1 MGGNL
6 LAANIVFAASPTPG
20 TVIQNQATGSYV
32 DTSDNTTKNVESDI
46 VSVTMAEVAG
56 ITITYASTPTA
67 TTGNIA
73 NFDFTITNLG
83 NDPTKF
89 FLPKLPSNVIGGT
102 AGTLQVVGYI
112 PAGGAQVTLASA
124 IDITTAVDTATLTD
138 PTLGGNTT
146 LGSIPAGAAIVVRV
160 PVTVSAAGGSP
171 VSVTLGNTTGQPT
184 TSNTPYVAQTNDLYT
199 FDNPDTPIIS
209 GEATGMPINGDAT
222 LHQQEASAT
231 QSVTAIATDYGDAS
245 DIGAGSATG
254 NYRTTAIDGGPNHIV
269 VSGLKLGTN
278 IDGDSGTLQDITATA
293 DDTNGTPDDEDAFT
307 TLPSVSTSGTY
318 SLSNIPMTNSVG
330 NATLHAWVDFNKD
343 GSFEVSEYTSTPV
356 NNGATSANL
365 SWTVPSGTTAGS
377 SYARFRLTTQ
387 PLTDNTGTAGEDERS
402 IGTASD
408 GEVEDY
414 AVAIV
419 APVATRDYGDAPV
432 TYDSGTPASHL
443 VPSAPTVYLG
453 TLSPDKELAPN
464 TPLDGSGDNSNGTN
478 DEDGVTFVG
487 GTTLNTGATASVSV
501 VTRGT
506 GVLYAWIDFNGNGAF
521 ESFERI
527 TNWAGGNS
535 STGGT
540 TTLTFG
546 VPEGFTGT
554 TYARFRYSS
563 DVAAANPTGSAS
575 NGEVEDYQITL
586 APRLTPATYGNGT
599 PVRQGVCSIYSS
611 TGADQVVTAPAGA
624 KGLTVKLWGA
634 GGGHE
639 FVGTGYAGAG
649 GYTDAQFG
657 SSVVTPGAQFTLVV
671 GRGGVS
677 GGRPDEFSPSAVYG
691 FGAVAGHEQGGGLA
705 GLFTGGTAVLET
717 DQARALAIAGGGGG
731 YENSGSGTGTTGGN
745 GNSTSSGGQS
755 TMRGSTDNLTRT
767 SNSSVI
773 MTAHISSGGG
783 GYQGGGRLPAPN
795 PYSAV
800 TGGSLANIA
809 AASGGS
815 GFVTGTATFGR
826 ILSTTDGIGTPPNT
840 TDSDYLTGIGT
851 AGTLSANA
859 GGNARAVLCWDVSD
873 YGDAPATYDVGTPA
887 SHLLSSS
894 PSVYLGAIAPDG
906 ESDAQPSVAADGDNT
921 NGTSDEDAFTTLPNV
936 PTAGSYSLNSIPVK
950 NTSGAATTLNAWIDF
965 NKDGVFQASEY
976 TSVSISA
983 NATTANLNWASIP
996 AGTTAGSTYAR
1007 FRVTTD
1013 ALSDNAVTSTVD
1025 ERSTGT
1031 ASDGEVEDYPVAIVP
1046 PSQPSICSVAG
1057 GTRGTNLFANN
1068 GTFGIGS
1075 STPGTSTTLPPGRTN
1090 YTFQAYGPTSPGDGN
1105 YAIVNQL
1112 NQNTYTGIWHNTFG
1126 HTTGTVDDQMMV
1138 VNAAATPGMFYTE
1151 ILTVPANQNIEFS
1164 AWILNLVK
1172 ASSASIVPIQPNIS
1186 FIINRIGVDDN
1197 NNGTTDEPGEGQV
1210 ITTSGSVPN
1219 TNTPTWVNY
1228 GAIVNTGNATQIE
1241 YRLVNNAPGGGG
1253 NDLLLDDLFAAPC
1266 SPMPQGNITGILYRD
1281 TNTNNLYN
1289 SGTDTTMPANIAVNL
1304 KSSTGAIVATAYT
1317 DASGNYNFTN
1327 VPAGSNYTI
1336 EVALTDTDI
1345 PSGATATA
1353 NPSGASTT
1361 GIQTGITVTSGATL
1375 ANQNFGFSGLHANV
1389 LLVKRIT
1396 AVNGDRTQNPNDST
1410 PLNVFVDDSLT
1421 NDNNANWPNPKTS
1434 GISNFLQG
1442 VINAGKVKPGDT
1454 IEYTIY
1460 FLNADNGD
1468 TNNVKICDRI
1478 AGAQSLLV
1486 DAYGTPGSGKDIQL
1500 HKGDG
1505 AFTTWASVST
1515 SDLTSFNDVDRALL
1529 MTTASAPISCHLNMA
1544 TGGATDTGT
1553 LVIDI
1558 TGAVNSNQ
1566 PAWSPLSGSTGA
1578 GIANSYGFIRFTTKV
1593 NP

>member
-1 MGGNL
+1 MSPMQPRNQKQASRKKLPQVL
-6 LAANIVFAASPTPG
+6 LATSLLAGSQLFYGISVLGVSPAPG
-20 TVIQNQATGSYV
+20 TVIQNQATGTYV
-32 DTSDNTTKNVESDI
+32 DTSDSTTKTVESDI
-46 VSVTMAEVAG
+46 VQVTVGEVAG

-67 TTGNIA
+67 TIGSVA
-73 NFDFTITNLG
+73 NFDFIVTNAG

-89 FLPKLPSNVIGGT
+89 FLPTAPSSVVGGT
-102 AGTLQVVGYI
+102 AGTMQVIGYI
-112 PAGGAQVTLASA
+112 PAGGAQVTLTSA
-124 IDITTAVDTATLTD
+124 INITAAVDTAALSD

-160 PVTVSAAGGSP
+160 PVTVSAAAGSP
-171 VSVTLGNTTGQPT
+171 VSVTLGNTGVTPT
-184 TSNTPYVAQTNDLYT
+184 NNIPYVAQTNDLYT
-199 FDNPDTPIIS
+199 VDNPDTPVV
-209 GEATGMPINGDAT
+209 GEAAGLPINGDAS
-222 LHQQEASAT
+222 LHRQEASAT
-231 QSVTAIATDYGDAS
+231 QSVTAI
-245 DIGAGSATG
+245 
-254 NYRTTAIDGGPNHIV
+254 V
-269 VSGLKLGTN
+269 
-278 IDGDSGTLQDITATA
+278 
-293 DDTNGTPDDEDAFT
+293 
-307 TLPSVSTSGTY
+307 
-318 SLSNIPMTNSVG
+318 
-330 NATLHAWVDFNKD
+330 
-343 GSFEVSEYTSTPV
+343 
-356 NNGATSANL
+356 
-365 SWTVPSGTTAGS
+365 
-377 SYARFRLTTQ
+377 
-387 PLTDNTGTAGEDERS
+387 
-402 IGTASD
+402 
-408 GEVEDY
+408 
-414 AVAIV
+414 AVA
-419 APVATRDYGDAPV
+419 ATRDYGDAPA
-432 TYDSGTPASHL
+432 TYDSGTAASHL
-443 VPSAPTVYLG
+443 VPASPTVYLG
-453 TLSPDKELAPN
+453 TLPPDKELAPN
-464 TPLDGSGDNSNGTN
+464 TPLDGSGDNSTGTN

-501 VTRGT
+501 ATRGT
-506 GVLYAWIDFNGNGAF
+506 GVLYAWIDFNGNGTF
-521 ESFERI
+521 ESSERI

-535 STGGT
+535 SIGGT

-639 FVGTGYAGAG
+639 IVGTGYAGAG

-657 SSVVTPGAQFTLVV
+657 SSVVTPGSQFTLVV

-677 GGRPDEFSPSAVYG
+677 GGRPDEFSPTAVYG

-717 DQARALAIAGGGGG
+717 DRARALAIAGGGGG

-815 GFVTGTATFGR
+815 GFVAGTATFGR

-851 AGTLSANA
+851 AGTLSTNA

-906 ESDAQPSVAADGDNT
+906 ESAAQPNVAANGDNT
-921 NGTSDEDAFTTLPNV
+921 NGTSDEDALTTLPNV
-936 PTAGSYSLNSIPVK
+936 PTTGSYSLNSIPVK
-950 NTSGAATTLNAWIDF
+950 NTSGAAATLNAWIDF
-965 NKDGVFQASEY
+965 NKDGIFQASEY
-976 TSVSISA
+976 TSVSIPA

-1007 FRVTTD
+1007 FRITTD

-1031 ASDGEVEDYPVAIVP
+1031 ASDGEVEDYAVAIVP
-1046 PSQPSICSVAG
+1046 PSQPSICFVAG

-1075 STPGTSTTLPPGRTN
+1075 STPGTSTTLPPGLTN

-1197 NNGTTDEPGEGQV
+1197 NNGTADEPGEGQV

-1219 TNTPTWVNY
+1219 TNTPTWFNY

-1304 KSSTGAIVATAYT
+1304 KSSTGVVVATAYT

-1375 ANQNFGFSGLHANV
+1375 ANQNFGFSGLHSNV

-1396 AVNGDRTQNPNDST
+1396 AVNGDRIKNPNDLT
-1410 PLNVFVDDSLT
+1410 PLNVMVDDSLT

-1442 VINAGKVKPGDT
+1442 VIDAGKVKPGDT

-1460 FLNADNGD
+1460 FLNADLGNTAG
-1468 TNNVKICDRI
+1468 VKICDRI
-1478 AGAQSLLV
+1478 TGSQSFLP
-1486 DAYGTPGSGKDIQL
+1486 DAYGTTGSGKDIQI
-1500 HKGDG
+1500 HKGNG
-1505 AFTTWASVST
+1505 SFTTWASAAT
-1515 SDLTSFNDVDRALL
+1515 SDLTSINDTGDRAEV
-1529 MTTASAPISCHLNMA
+1529 MTTASAPSSCHLDMT

-1558 TGAVNSNQ
+1558 TGTGNLNQ
-1566 PAWSPLSGSTGA
+1566 PDWSPVAGSTGA
-1578 GIANSYGFIRFTTKV
+1578 GTADSYGFVRFTTKV